1 MQQYTDIQPFC
12 GHYTSKPASAVIP
25 VKNWRILLKQ
35 SFIVRM
41 PLLMAA
47 STIRMGDDARVL
59 LNGIL
64 NSITWTVFAP
74 YHINRA

>member
-1 MQQYTDIQPFC
+1 M
-12 GHYTSKPASAVIP
+12 
-25 VKNWRILLKQ
+25 Q
-35 SFIVRM
+35 SFIARM

-47 STIRMGDDARVL
+47 SAIGMGEGARVL

-64 NSITWTVFAP
+64 NGITCTVFAP